1 MLAAIALVLLALG
14 WSHVYMT
21 ASKEHGVSPKVPA
34 PVCTASGQTWKPAET
49 KSNWAHT
56 KWAVPNCEVK
66 MPDEL
71 PDPVSHSWDEYITI
85 AFQRRW
91 WIVLSIFVCWAAA
104 WGISLLL
111 PATYESEAT
120 VLVERQKVPD
130 QYVTPNVT
138 ADLQD
143 RLQNITEQILSR
155 TRLQALIDYFH
166 LYPRPRGLGALLKS
180 ADPVAQMRRDIEIHL
195 VETPG
200 HPGEFSAF
208 RIRYSA
214 KSPEMARKVNGQLT
228 SLFVS
233 ENVQTQRQLSENT
246 TDFLESQLADARSK
260 MEMQES
266 QVAAFK
272 ERHAGELP
280 SQLESNVQILA
291 GIESQLANTQHAL
304 DAAKQQKIYL
314 ESLQQQYVSAQAGDG
329 TMNETQTL
337 SKDLRDLRHRLQNL
351 SSLYTDGHPDIVA
364 LRDQIAKT
372 EKELQEAKARAATA
386 QPTSKDPG
394 AVEVGAVEYGSTTA
408 MMQIQSQLKA
418 NQMEIQNDEKHQKDF
433 ESQIATYQ
441 ARLNLTPETEQEL
454 TDISRGYEEAKS
466 NYNSLLQK
474 QMQSQLATS
483 LDQRQQGEQ
492 FRIIDPATLPL
503 KPSAPDRLTIS
514 LAGLFL
520 GVFCGVCIAAILE
533 VIDSRVRY
541 ERDLGAIVSARILV
555 ALPRLTTQ
563 IESRVD
569 RAKFWAEFGAAT
581 AMALLVVV
589 GNLYV
594 YYKG

>member
-1 MLAAIALVLLALG
+1 MR
-14 WSHVYMT
+14 
-21 ASKEHGVSPKVPA
+21 
-34 PVCTASGQTWKPAET
+34 
-49 KSNWAHT
+49 
-56 KWAVPNCEVK
+56 
-66 MPDEL
+66 DEL
-71 PDPVSHSWDEYITI
+71 PDPVSRSWDEYIAI

-91 WIVLSIFVCWAAA
+91 WIVLPIFVCWAAA
-104 WGISLLL
+104 WGISWLL

-143 RLQNITEQILSR
+143 RLQNITERILSR
-155 TRLQALIDYFH
+155 TRLQAMIDYFH
-166 LYPRPRGLGALLKS
+166 LYPRPSGLGALLKPT
-180 ADPVAQMRRDIEIHL
+180 DPVAQMRRDIEIHL

-200 HPGEFSAF
+200 HSGDFSAF
-208 RIRYSA
+208 KIRYFA
-214 KSPEMARKVNGQLT
+214 KSPEMAREVNDQLT
-228 SLFVS
+228 SLFVN

-246 TDFLESQLADARSK
+246 TDFLESQLVDARTK

-266 QVAAFK
+266 QVAVFK
-272 ERHAGELP
+272 ARHAGELP

-291 GIESQLANTQHAL
+291 GVESQLANTQHAL

-329 TMNETQTL
+329 TMSETQAL
-337 SKDLRDLRHRLQNL
+337 SKDLRDLRRRLQNL
-351 SSLYTDGHPDIVA
+351 SSVLTDGHPDIVA
-364 LRDQIAKT
+364 LRDQIAQT
-372 EKELQEAKARAATA
+372 EKEYQEAKARAAIA
-386 QPTSKDPG
+386 QQTSKQPG
-394 AVEVGAVEYGSTTA
+394 AVEASAVEYGSTTA
-408 MMQIQSQLKA
+408 MMQIESQLKA

-433 ESQIATYQ
+433 ESQIEAYQ

-492 FRIIDPATLPL
+492 FRIIDPATLPI
-503 KPSAPDRLTIS
+503 KPSDPDRLTIS

-520 GVFCGVCIAAILE
+520 GVFCGLCLAAIME
-533 VIDSRVRY
+533 IVDSRVRH
-541 ERDLGAIVSARILV
+541 ERDLGAIVPARILV
-555 ALPRLTTQ
+555 ALPRLSTPS
-563 IESRVD
+563 ENRVD
-569 RAKFWAEFGAAT
+569 RAKFWAELGAAT
-581 AMALLVVV
+581 AMALVVIV

-594 YYKG
+594 FYKG

>member
-1 MLAAIALVLLALG
+1 
-14 WSHVYMT
+14 
-21 ASKEHGVSPKVPA
+21 
-34 PVCTASGQTWKPAET
+34 
-49 KSNWAHT
+49 
-56 KWAVPNCEVK
+56 

-71 PDPVSHSWDEYITI
+71 PDPVSRSWDEYITI

-91 WIVLSIFVCWAAA
+91 WIVLPIFVCWAAA
-104 WGISLLL
+104 WGVSWLL

-130 QYVTPNVT
+130 QYVMPNVT

-155 TRLQALIDYFH
+155 TRLQAMIDYFH

-180 ADPVAQMRRDIEIHL
+180 GDPVDLMRRDIEIHL

-200 HPGEFSAF
+200 HPGDFSAF
-208 RIRYSA
+208 KIRYSA
-214 KSPEMARKVNGQLT
+214 KSPEIAREVNDQLT

-246 TDFLESQLADARSK
+246 TDFLESQLADARTK

-272 ERHAGELP
+272 ARHAGELP

-291 GIESQLANTQHAL
+291 GLQSQLANTQHAI

-329 TMNETQTL
+329 TMNETQAL
-337 SKDLRDLRHRLQNL
+337 SKELLDLRRRLQNL
-351 SSLYTDGHPDIVA
+351 NSVYTEGHPDVVA
-364 LRDQIAKT
+364 LRDQIAQT
-372 EKELQEAKARAATA
+372 EKDLQEAKARAASA
-386 QPTSKDPG
+386 QQTGKDPT
-394 AVEVGAVEYGSTTA
+394 AIDVGAVEYGSPTA

-418 NQMEIQNDEKHQKDF
+418 NQMEIQNDEKHETDF
-433 ESQIATYQ
+433 ESQIAAYQ
-441 ARLNLTPETEQEL
+441 ARLNLTPGTEQEL
-454 TDISRGYEEAKS
+454 TDISRGYEEARS

-474 QMQSQLATS
+474 QMQSQLATN

-492 FRIIDPATLPL
+492 FRIIDPPTLPA

-514 LAGLFL
+514 LAGLCM
-520 GVFCGVCIAAILE
+520 GVFCGLCLAAILE
-533 VIDSRVRY
+533 VMDSRVRH
-541 ERDLGAIVSARILV
+541 EKDLDAIVPARILV
-555 ALPRLTTQ
+555 ALPRLSTPS
-563 IESRVD
+563 ENRVH
-569 RAKFWAEFGAAT
+569 RAKFWIELGAAT
-581 AMALLVVV
+581 AMALVVIV
-589 GNLYV
+589 GNVYV
-594 YYKG
+594 FYKG